1 MDNKKPKIITIASI
15 KGGVGKST
23 SVLFYS
29 NILAKEK
36 YKVLIIDS
44 DPQASIT
51 SYFLFKLKEQNM
63 DVENYNL
70 YEVFRQRKYIE
81 NCIFTVSNYLDIIP
95 SSLELSVFNSESIP
109 LQDNL
114 LEKRLLAIKSKYDY
128 IIINTNPSLGHLL
141 NNALVITNYLII
153 PINSDLWAV
162 ESIDLILDAINKVYR
177 NDITPY
183 FLVTGALERQ
193 SIDKEII
200 FNLENRYKEYLIG
213 IIPKRDDI
221 KKALFYR
228 KEFFFKNRL
237 LSRIWK
243 IFKQNVK
250 NKITKNL
257 IQ

>member
-228 KEFFFKNRL
+228 KEFSSKTDYYQEYEKSL
-237 LSRIWK
+237 
-243 IFKQNVK
+243 
-250 NKITKNL
+250 NKMLKTK
-257 IQ
+257 